1 LEFWSEEDFASQ
13 QGFDKSTAN
22 QDICVFT
29 SPNSLQPK
37 LLQVEQRTVE
47 NAAFRDKVNTLFWA
61 GLDTQNIE
69 KIYKIRSQ
77 SKLGY
82 IICC

>member
-47 NAAFRDKVNTLFWA
+47 NAALRDKVNTLFWA